1 MRPRQVSTG
10 FIGRAPQLE
19 RLQRAWDV
27 ALKGHPQLVLVA
39 GEAGVGKTRLAK
51 EFAARVGA
59 QDARVLLGE
68 CLDLREGGLPYGPIR
83 QALRDLQRT
92 TNGPGLA
99 PTRAA
104 AGDVLAALL
113 PELDQGSTAG
123 TATHA
128 RVRLFESLLELF
140 QRLADHQPLLLIID
154 DVHWADHATL
164 DLLTFLARNLS
175 AVPVLELLTF
185 RDDEVGPDVPLLGFL
200 HGRGSGTVNDHIE
213 LARFDADEVAA
224 QIAELVEE
232 EPAPSLAREVF
243 ERSDGNPLFVEELI
257 AHPDS
262 ATSDIPPGLDALLNR
277 RLAGIDPRAQHVL
290 RVASVAGHAVSY
302 DVLRAVFGLREDEL
316 RVGLRAAIDDLL
328 LRVDPV
334 NDSYFFRHALL
345 QEAIRDR
352 LLPSERNAL
361 HRAYA
366 ETLTRLHGNEPA
378 LAGAIAS
385 HWDSAGE
392 PGRALAAYVD
402 AAAIAEH
409 SSAYADAE
417 RYLGRASELWDQVD
431 DHSAVAPL
439 DKIELLSRAVDAAVC
454 MEEPARGVPFAR
466 AALRELEG
474 RDDPSRHARMQAQL
488 ARSLW
493 YAGAVEEGLAAGRE
507 AVAMVKGDPTPGGAF
522 AQAKHASHL
531 AVVGHLAEARE
542 LTDAALRMAEATGA
556 WWTQLSAGITHASLV
571 GRLESVDE
579 GLRLFDES
587 AQEARRRGAANDIM
601 RSYLYRGRV
610 LRAAARWDQA
620 RECYAEGMVE
630 APKYG
635 MDRRYVW
642 RFQVLAARVLF
653 FQGYWSD
660 AAALIAQAREHGSR
674 AVLPE
679 LAIAT
684 GDFDTA
690 DRFLARERSN
700 WRTDGSGR
708 LQQPDLPVELAIW
721 RGALTDA
728 RALYERASQLIDDSG
743 EPLPLARL
751 CVAGLRA
758 EADIIAASD
767 ADGSTASEPQRRG
780 VELMERLRR
789 LSELHPVREDGY
801 GLELHALHATGAA
814 EWSRLLHRAD
824 PVPWLAALEAWER
837 IEMPYPA
844 AYAHLRLGE
853 VHLGNGARDQAT
865 THLNIADALAAQL
878 GAGPLRLTVAAAAQR
893 GRVTLQ
899 DGADD
904 AATTFAQWAVRHGMT
919 AREQQVLRLVVRGCS
934 NREIG
939 EQLYIAESTASV
951 HVSRILRK
959 LNARTRA
966 ELTSLVLTSGL
977 LEDV

>member
-1 MRPRQVSTG
+1 
-10 FIGRAPQLE
+10 
-19 RLQRAWDV
+19 
-27 ALKGHPQLVLVA
+27 
-39 GEAGVGKTRLAK
+39 
-51 EFAARVGA
+51 
-59 QDARVLLGE
+59 
-68 CLDLREGGLPYGPIR
+68 
-83 QALRDLQRT
+83 
-92 TNGPGLA
+92 
-99 PTRAA
+99 
-104 AGDVLAALL
+104 
-113 PELDQGSTAG
+113 
-123 TATHA
+123 
-128 RVRLFESLLELF
+128 
-140 QRLADHQPLLLIID
+140 
-154 DVHWADHATL
+154 
-164 DLLTFLARNLS
+164 
-175 AVPVLELLTF
+175 
-185 RDDEVGPDVPLLGFL
+185 
-200 HGRGSGTVNDHIE
+200 
-213 LARFDADEVAA
+213 
-224 QIAELVEE
+224 
-232 EPAPSLAREVF
+232 
-243 ERSDGNPLFVEELI
+243 
-257 AHPDS
+257 
-262 ATSDIPPGLDALLNR
+262 
-277 RLAGIDPRAQHVL
+277 
-290 RVASVAGHAVSY
+290 
-302 DVLRAVFGLREDEL
+302 
-316 RVGLRAAIDDLL
+316 
-328 LRVDPV
+328 
-334 NDSYFFRHALL
+334 
-345 QEAIRDR
+345 
-352 LLPSERNAL
+352 
-361 HRAYA
+361 
-366 ETLTRLHGNEPA
+366 
-378 LAGAIAS
+378 
-385 HWDSAGE
+385 
-392 PGRALAAYVD
+392 
-402 AAAIAEH
+402 
-409 SSAYADAE
+409 
-417 RYLGRASELWDQVD
+417 
-431 DHSAVAPL
+431 
-439 DKIELLSRAVDAAVC
+439 
-454 MEEPARGVPFAR
+454 
-466 AALRELEG
+466 
-474 RDDPSRHARMQAQL
+474 
-488 ARSLW
+488 
-493 YAGAVEEGLAAGRE
+493 
-507 AVAMVKGDPTPGGAF
+507 MVKGDPTPGGAF

-679 LAIAT
+679 LAIAI

>member
-1 MRPRQVSTG
+1 MKPRHVSAA
-10 FIGRAPQLE
+10 FIGRVTELE

-27 ALKGHPQLVLVA
+27 ALKGQPQLVLVA
-39 GEAGVGKTRLAK
+39 GEAGIGKTRLAK
-51 EFAARVGA
+51 EFAARVDA

-92 TNGPGLA
+92 TNGPELA

-113 PELDQGSTAG
+113 PELDQGSAADT
-123 TATHA
+123 TTHA

-140 QRLADHQPLLLIID
+140 QHLADHQPLLLIID

-175 AVPVLELLTF
+175 AAPVLELLTF

-200 HGRGSGTVNDHIE
+200 HGRGSGTVSDHIE

-224 QIAELVEE
+224 QIAEFVED
-232 EPAPSLAREVF
+232 EPAPSLIREIF

-257 AHPDS
+257 AHPDG
-262 ATSDIPPGLDALLNR
+262 ATSDIPRGLDALLTR

-316 RVGLRAAIDDLL
+316 RAGLRAAIDDRL

-361 HRAYA
+361 HGAYA
-366 ETLTRLHGNEPA
+366 ETLTRLHGDEPA

-385 HWDSAGE
+385 HWDLAGQPE
-392 PGRALAAYVD
+392 RALAAYVD
-402 AAAIAEH
+402 AAAIAER

-439 DKIELLSRAVDAAVC
+439 DKIELLSRAVDAAVY

-466 AALRELEG
+466 AALRELQG
-474 RDDPSRHARMQAQL
+474 RDDQSRHARMQAQL

-493 YAGAVEEGLAAGRE
+493 YAGAVEEGLTAGRE
-507 AVAMVKGDPTPGGAF
+507 AVAMVTDVATPGGAF
-522 AQAKHASHL
+522 AQAKHASQL
-531 AVVGHLAEARE
+531 AVVGRLAEARE
-542 LTDAALRMAEATGA
+542 LAAAAIRMAEATGA
-556 WWTQLSAGITHASLV
+556 WRTQLSAGITYASLV

-579 GLRLFDES
+579 GLRLFDAA
-587 AQEARRRGAANDIM
+587 AQEARRRGIANDIM

-610 LRAAARWDQA
+610 LRAAARWDEA

-642 RFQVLAARVLF
+642 RFQFLAARVLF

-679 LAIAT
+679 LAIAV

-690 DRFLARERSN
+690 ERFLAHERSN
-700 WRTDGSGR
+700 WRSDGSGR

-721 RGALTDA
+721 RGALLDA
-728 RALYERASQLIDDSG
+728 RSLYEGASRTIDASG

-758 EADIIAASD
+758 EADIASSSD
-767 ADGSTASEPQRRG
+767 GDGSTGSECRRRG
-780 VELMERLRR
+780 EELMERLHR
-789 LSELHPVREDGY
+789 LAGLHPVREDGY

-814 EWSRLLHRAD
+814 EWSHLQQEVD
-824 PVPWLAALEAWER
+824 PVPWLTVVEAWER

-844 AYAHLRLGE
+844 AYAHLRVGE
-853 VHLGNGARDQAT
+853 VLLMHGTRDQAA
-865 THLNIADALAAQL
+865 THLTIADALAAQL
-878 GAGPLRLTVAAAAQR
+878 GAGPLRLMVAAAAQR
-893 GRVTLQ
+893 GRITLE
-899 DGADD
+899 DGPSD
-904 AATTFAQWAVRHGMT
+904 APTTFTQWAVRHGMT

-966 ELTSLVLTSGL
+966 EVISSVLTSGL
-977 LEDV
+977 LSEA